1 MTVEKSARCTC
12 HAPEHAMNRR
22 AFVKAAGGMGIAVL
36 VAPLTACATE
46 PETDQAAPDAAEEP
60 DVADAQDAP
69 EAAEA
74 ANGGAVPQVYFTR
87 DISPEGLM
95 RAFEAL
101 GVQPQG
107 NVAVKLSTGEPG
119 GHNFL
124 QPDLIADLVHAL
136 DATIVECTTAYGGP
150 RSTVEGSVQTAED
163 HGFTA
168 IADVDIMDA
177 DGSLS
182 LPVEGGDHLTEDL
195 VGAHLDN
202 YDYVVSLVHFKGH
215 AMGGFGG
222 AIKNCSIGIASQEGK
237 MLIHSAGTSTTSWGN
252 PEQDDFLE
260 SMAEAAKAV
269 SDHFGGVGGA
279 MCYVNVMNRLSVD
292 CDCDSHPAEPEMAD
306 IGILASLDPVAL
318 DRACVDLVYAAEDGA
333 ALVERI
339 ESRNGAH
346 TLDHAQE
353 IGLGSLAYVLVD
365 LDAEASGQE
374 GESGQEGS
382 QSAGSSVL
390 VAYFSA
396 TGNTAGVAQSI
407 ADHLGADMFAITPT
421 VPYTA
426 EDVDYN
432 DPNSRTSIER
442 NDPNRSVELAAV
454 VPPNFDAYTTV
465 FVGFPIWWGSASWV
479 MDGFAAGND
488 FTGKTVVPFCTSGS
502 SPLGDGG
509 QQLAAMSGTG
519 DWLEGA
525 RFAAGTP
532 AEEVAAWVD
541 GLGLAL

>member
-1 MTVEKSARCTC
+1 
-12 HAPEHAMNRR
+12 MNTMENGIDRR
-22 AFVKAAGGMGIAVL
+22 AFVGAAGIGLAALAGFGAL
-36 VAPLTACATE
+36 GQRAFGEEATGG
-46 PETDQAAPDAAEEP
+46 DAAET
-60 DVADAQDAP
+60 AAQDTP
-69 EAAEA
+69 EVAEA
-74 ANGGAVPQVYFTR
+74 ADGGAVPQVYLTR

-101 GVQPQG
+101 GVEPAG

-119 GHNFL
+119 GNNFL
-124 QPDLIADLVHAL
+124 QPDLIADLVHVL

-150 RSTVEGSVQTAED
+150 RSTVEGSMQAAED

-168 IADVDIMDA
+168 IADVDIMNA

-182 LPVEGGDHLTEDL
+182 LPVELPAEIEGHLAEDL
-195 VGAHLDN
+195 VGAYLAN
-202 YDYVVSLVHFKGH
+202 YDYVVSLAHFKGH

-260 SMAEAAKAV
+260 SMAKAAKAV

-292 CDCDSHPAEPEMAD
+292 CDCDAHPAEPEMAD
-306 IGILASLDPVAL
+306 IGILASIDPVAL
-318 DRACVDLVYAAEDGA
+318 NRACVDLVYAAEDGG

-339 ESRNGAH
+339 ESRNGIH
-346 TLDHAQE
+346 TLDHADA
-353 IGLGSLAYVLVD
+353 IGLGSQAYELVD
-365 LDAEASGQE
+365 LDAGTSAQE

-382 QSAGSSVL
+382 QTAGSSVL

-396 TGNTAGVAQSI
+396 TGNTAGVAQAI
-407 ADHLGADMFAITPT
+407 ADQLGADMFAITPT

-442 NDPNRSVELAAV
+442 NDPNRSVELTAV

-465 FVGFPIWWGSASWV
+465 FVGFPIWWGSASWA

>member
-22 AFVKAAGGMGIAVL
+22 AFVKAAGGMGIAAL

-46 PETDQAAPDAAEEP
+46 PETDQAAPDAA
-60 DVADAQDAP
+60 DAQNDP
-69 EAAEA
+69 EAAKTA
-74 ANGGAVPQVYFTR
+74 GSGAVPQVYFTR
-87 DISPEGLM
+87 DISPEGLV
-95 RAFEAL
+95 RTFEAL

-119 GHNFL
+119 GNNFL

-136 DATIVECTTAYGGP
+136 DAAIVECTTAYGGA
-150 RSTVEGSVQTAED
+150 RSTVEGSMQTAED

-182 LPVEGGDHLTEDL
+182 LPVELPAEIEGHLAEDL
-195 VGAHLDN
+195 VGAHLAD
-202 YDYVVSLVHFKGH
+202 YDYVVSLAHFKGH

-237 MLIHSAGTSTTSWGN
+237 MLIHSAGASTTSWGN

-306 IGILASLDPVAL
+306 IGILASIDPVAL

-339 ESRNGAH
+339 ESRNGTH
-346 TLDHAQE
+346 TLDHAE
-353 IGLGSLAYVLVD
+353 AIGLGSQAYELVD
-365 LDAEASGQE
+365 LDAGTSVQE

-382 QSAGSSVL
+382 QTAGSSVL
-390 VAYFSA
+390 VAYFSG
-396 TGNTAGVAQSI
+396 TSNTAGIAQSI
-407 ADHLGADMFAITPT
+407 TDHLGADVFVIEPT

-426 EDVDYN
+426 EDLNYSDSE
-432 DPNSRTSIER
+432 SRTSIER
-442 NDPNRSVELAAV
+442 NDPNRSIELV
-454 VPPNFDAYTTV
+454 QMTPDDFGAYTTV
-465 FVGFPIWWGSASWV
+465 FLGFPIWWGDPSWV
-479 MDGFAAGND
+479 IDGFAAGND
-488 FTGKTVVPFCTSGS
+488 FSGKTVIPFCTSGS

>member
-1 MTVEKSARCTC
+1 MNTMENGI
-12 HAPEHAMNRR
+12 NRR
-22 AFVKAAGGMGIAVL
+22 AFVGAAGIGL
-36 VAPLTACATE
+36 
-46 PETDQAAPDAAEEP
+46 AALAGFGALGQRAFGEEAAESAAET
-60 DVADAQDAP
+60 AQDAP

-95 RAFEAL
+95 RASEAL

-136 DATIVECTTAYGGP
+136 DATIVECTTAYGGA
-150 RSTVEGSVQTAED
+150 RATVEGSMQTAED

-252 PEQDDFLE
+252 PAQDDFLE
-260 SMAEAAKAV
+260 SMAEATKAV
-269 SDHFGGVGGA
+269 VDHMGGN
-279 MCYVNVMNRLSVD
+279 MCSVD
-292 CDCDSHPAEPEMAD
+292 CDCDSHPAKPEMAD

-318 DRACVDLVYAAEDGA
+318 DRACIDLVYAAEDGA

-374 GESGQEGS
+374 GESGQEDS
-382 QSAGSSVL
+382 QAAGSSVL

-442 NDPNRSVELAAV
+442 NDPNRSVALAAV

>member
-1 MTVEKSARCTC
+1 MSAPSPLATGSTRTMGMP
-12 HAPEHAMNRR
+12 HQLNRR
-22 AFVKAAGGMGIAVL
+22 TFVKAAAGMGL
-36 VAPLTACATE
+36 VALTTPLSACADEEGNSAETE
-46 PETDQAAPDAAEEP
+46 ESTGDVRSTDLAGNAPA
-60 DVADAQDAP
+60 
-69 EAAEA
+69 
-74 ANGGAVPQVYFTR
+74 VYFTR
-87 DISPEGLM
+87 DISPEGLV

-119 GHNFL
+119 GNNFL

-136 DATIVECTTAYGGP
+136 DATIVECTTAYGGA
-150 RSTVEGSVQTAED
+150 RSTVEGSMQTAED

-182 LPVEGGDHLTEDL
+182 LPVELPAEIEGHLTEDL
-195 VGAHLDN
+195 VGAHLAD
-202 YDYVVSLVHFKGH
+202 YDYVVSLAHFKGH

-260 SMAEAAKAV
+260 SMAKAAKAV

-318 DRACVDLVYAAEDGA
+318 DRACVELVYAAEDGA

-339 ESRNGAH
+339 ESRNGTH
-346 TLDHAQE
+346 TLDHAE
-353 IGLGSLAYVLVD
+353 AIGLGSQAYELVD
-365 LDAEASGQE
+365 LDAGTSAQE

-382 QSAGSSVL
+382 RAAGSSVL
-390 VAYFSA
+390 VAYFSG
-396 TGNTAGVAQSI
+396 TGNTAGIAQSI
-407 ADHLGADMFAITPT
+407 ADHLRADVFVIEPT

-426 EDVDYN
+426 EDLNYSDSG
-432 DPNSRTSIER
+432 SRTSIER
-442 NDPNRSVELAAV
+442 NDPNRSIELV
-454 VPPNFDAYTTV
+454 QVTPDGFDAYTTV
-465 FVGFPIWWGSASWV
+465 FLGFPIWWGDPSWV
-479 MDGFAAGND
+479 IDGFAVGND
-488 FTGKTVVPFCTSGS
+488 FSGKTVIPFCTSGS
-502 SPLGDGG
+502 SPLGDGS
-509 QQLAAMSGTG
+509 QELAAIAGTG

-525 RFAAGTP
+525 RFAAGAP

>member
-1 MTVEKSARCTC
+1 
-12 HAPEHAMNRR
+12 MNTMENGIDRR
-22 AFVKAAGGMGIAVL
+22 AFVGAAGIGL
-36 VAPLTACATE
+36 
-46 PETDQAAPDAAEEP
+46 AALAGFGALGQRAFGEEAAESTAET
-60 DVADAQDAP
+60 AQDAP

-237 MLIHSAGTSTTSWGN
+237 MFIHSAGTSTTSWGN
-252 PEQDDFLE
+252 PEQDGFLE
-260 SMAEAAKAV
+260 SMAEATKAV
-269 SDHFGGVGGA
+269 VDHMGGN
-279 MCYVNVMNRLSVD
+279 MCFVNVMNRLSVD

-396 TGNTAGVAQSI
+396 TGNTAGVAQAI

-442 NDPNRSVELAAV
+442 NDPNRSVELAAA

-502 SPLGDGG
+502 SSIGG
-509 QQLAAMSGTG
+509 SGQRLAELAGSTGT
-519 DWLEGA
+519 WVEGR
-525 RFAAGTP
+525 RFSAGASADEIATWI
-532 AEEVAAWVD
+532 AEL
-541 GLGLAL
+541 GLGL

>member
-1 MTVEKSARCTC
+1 MNTMENGI
-12 HAPEHAMNRR
+12 NRR
-22 AFVKAAGGMGIAVL
+22 AFVGAAGIGL
-36 VAPLTACATE
+36 
-46 PETDQAAPDAAEEP
+46 AALAGFGALGQRAFGEEAAESAAET
-60 DVADAQDAP
+60 AQDAP

-136 DATIVECTTAYGGP
+136 DATIVECTTAYGGA
-150 RSTVEGSVQTAED
+150 RSTVEGSMQAAED

-292 CDCDSHPAEPEMAD
+292 CDCDAHPAEPEMAD
-306 IGILASLDPVAL
+306 IGILASIDPVAL
-318 DRACVDLVYAAEDGA
+318 DRACVDLVYAAEDGG

-339 ESRNGAH
+339 ESRNGIHA
-346 TLDHAQE
+346 LDHAE
-353 IGLGSLAYVLVD
+353 AIGLGSLAYVLVD

-396 TGNTAGVAQSI
+396 TGNTAGVAQAI
-407 ADHLGADMFAITPT
+407 ADHLGVDMFAITPT

-502 SPLGDGG
+502 SSIGG
-509 QQLAAMSGTG
+509 SGQRLAELASSTGT
-519 DWLEGA
+519 WVEGR
-525 RFAAGTP
+525 RFSAGASADEIATWI
-532 AEEVAAWVD
+532 AEL
-541 GLGLAL
+541 GLGL